1 MFEEKLD
8 EAREVLN
15 KAVVMLIKESY
26 VNSYIDGE
34 KIPLPDHVN
43 DVEVLNEILDIQD
56 KLSDLQSRANT
67 LAIG

>member
-1 MFEEKLD
+1 MFEDKLE
-8 EAREVLN
+8 EASEVLN
-15 KAVVMLIKESY
+15 KAVAMLIKESY

-43 DVEVLNEILDIQD
+43 DVEVLNEILDMHD